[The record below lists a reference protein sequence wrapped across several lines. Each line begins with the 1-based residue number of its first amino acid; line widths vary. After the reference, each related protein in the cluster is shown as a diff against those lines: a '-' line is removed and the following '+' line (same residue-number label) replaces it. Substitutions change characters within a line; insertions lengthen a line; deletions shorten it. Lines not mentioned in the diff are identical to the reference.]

1 MNRHKIENPDLRQ
14 EPKTKS
20 KKRRYIIVGSVIFV
34 LLCLM
39 YVLLI
44 FGDTFEVISANIYM
58 MSNHFGEYQYVSSQ
72 IIYGE
77 NSHMKDHV
85 QVTFDVGYPPGR
97 QILVLKNIKVVDG
110 WTQWR
115 SDSGHDTVN

>member
-1 MNRHKIENPDLRQ
+1 MMNRHKIEDHDSKQ
-14 EPKTKS
+14 EPKNKS
-20 KKRRYIIVGSVIFV
+20 KKIKYIIIGSVVFI

-44 FGDTFEVISANIYM
+44 FSDVFEVISANFYM
-58 MSNHFGEYQYVSSQ
+58 MSNHFGEYKYVSSK
-72 IIYGE
+72 IIYDE

-85 QVTFDVGYPPGR
+85 QITFDVDYPPGR
-97 QILVLKNIKVVDG
+97 QILVLKNVQVVDG

-115 SDSGHDTVN
+115 SDS

>member
-1 MNRHKIENPDLRQ
+1 MNRHKIENSDMRQ
-14 EPKTKS
+14 EPKKKS
-20 KKRRYIIVGSVIFV
+20 KKRRYIILSSVIFV

-44 FGDTFEVISANIYM
+44 FSDAFEVVSANIYM
-58 MSNHFGEYQYVSSQ
+58 LSNHFGEYKYVSSQ
-72 IIYGE
+72 IIYDE
-77 NSHMKDHV
+77 SSHMKDHV
-85 QVTFDVGYPPGR
+85 QVTFDVDYPPGR

-115 SDSGHDTVN
+115 SDAAD